1 MTLSLDTLSQCTICG
16 SPTLVPGGPPRTA
29 GGFTLSYGVFGC
41 EDCGAIYSLDRG
53 EGACPECGSAHDLP
67 DRHVQARVRH
77 FGADL
82 VRLQERLEYA
92 YNCPHSDRGARGP
105 DGRYEV
111 WLKTLMLP
119 NFLRW
124 ADALPAAMGSG
135 DFSDPEA
142 EHTRVAWTTLLA
154 LANEVI
160 DVSLS
165 LKHNPGPPNLLST
178 HRTLI
183 RGVLMFASAIVGFC
197 TTLTAPTVSVAIERM
212 THGQGLL
219 DSAGP
224 AVAEACNLLQPLRHG
239 PEFLL
244 SGTAAAVVFAEL
256 GDLAAKDPVLLRP
269 LLPLAATSRSM
280 HDPGRRAERV
290 ALTRSVLDAAT
301 RAAPD
306 WTTTLDEFV
315 AQSSTAWRK
324 LVEQHERLV
333 RLIESSRERRGWV
346 DDALDISMRVA
357 EGPYQLY
364 GQIIV
369 VASKISTGA
378 ESAFDAD
385 ARGRHRGFPAVLKS
399 LRADVPGLADG
410 IDPLLRNA
418 SAHYDY
424 VVDGDRVLINHV
436 YGKNRPPQV
445 DELRF
450 DDLLALVANLFEQ
463 VTAMAMGILTWVW
476 QSAGSAD
483 REKFRQAWLTA

>member
-1 MTLSLDTLSQCTICG
+1 
-16 SPTLVPGGPPRTA
+16 
-29 GGFTLSYGVFGC
+29 
-41 EDCGAIYSLDRG
+41 
-53 EGACPECGSAHDLP
+53 
-67 DRHVQARVRH
+67 
-77 FGADL
+77 
-82 VRLQERLEYA
+82 
-92 YNCPHSDRGARGP
+92 
-105 DGRYEV
+105 
-111 WLKTLMLP
+111 
-119 NFLRW
+119 
-124 ADALPAAMGSG
+124 MGSG
-135 DFSDPEA
+135 DFNDPES
-142 EHTRVAWTTLLA
+142 EHTQLAWTNLLT

-160 DVSLS
+160 DVSLF
-165 LKHNPGPPNLLST
+165 LKRNPGPPQLLST

-183 RGVLMFASAIVGFC
+183 RGVLMFASAIVDFF
-197 TTLTAPTVSVAIERM
+197 TTLTAPSASVAIERM
-212 THGQGLL
+212 KRGQELV
-219 DSAGP
+219 DSSGP
-224 AVAEACNLLQPLRHG
+224 AIVEACNLLRPLPHR

-244 SGTAAAVVFAEL
+244 SGSAAAAVFTEL

-290 ALTRSVLDAAT
+290 ALTRSALDAAT

-306 WTTTLDEFV
+306 WTMTLDEFV

-324 LVEQHERLV
+324 LVEQHERLI

-369 VASKISTGA
+369 IASKISTGA
-378 ESAFDAD
+378 ESTFDAD
-385 ARGRHRGFPAVLKS
+385 ARGRHRGFPTVLKG
-399 LRADVPGLADG
+399 LRAELPGLAEG

-436 YGKNRPPQV
+436 YGKNAPPQV

-450 DDLLALVANLFEQ
+450 DDLIALVANLFEQ
-463 VTAMAMGILTWVW
+463 VIAMAMGILTWVW
-476 QSAGSAD
+476 QSAGAAD